1 MLRHSRVR
9 LSGCLGDVR
18 PLLLHTNTT
27 ARSYAQL
34 AQAQVSA
41 HARRPSKKE
50 GTIEEVFTKLTT
62 EGPPL
67 PPRFADLKKEI
78 VRENAMNNKEA
89 IVQSWRA
96 VLTELEGAMEEIA
109 GRRNEVRILIE
120 ISAMVCGR
128 LTMYLLDDFASI
140 VSRC

>member
-1 MLRHSRVR
+1 MLRLSRVR
-9 LSGCLGDVR
+9 LSGSLGDMR
-18 PLLLHTNTT
+18 PLLLSTNTT

-41 HARRPSKKE
+41 HARRPAKKE
-50 GTIEEVFTKLTT
+50 GTIEEVFTNLTT

-78 VRENAMNNKEA
+78 VREKAKNDKEA

-96 VLTELEGAMEEIA
+96 VLKELEGATEEIA
-109 GRRNEVRILIE
+109 KRGNEVRILIE
-120 ISAMVCGR
+120 IAAVKCG
-128 LTMYLLDDFASI
+128 
-140 VSRC
+140 